1 MKTNQIP
8 EQKNKQTNK
17 RKTKQKKTWKRLLA
31 EEPQVPFR
39 SCHSWLQA
47 VLPDLQV
54 MQKEML

>member
-39 SCHSWLQA
+39 SCHSWL
-47 VLPDLQV
+47 
-54 MQKEML
+54 